1 MNRKDIVT
9 NIIRLK
15 FQVKEATQQI
25 KKSQRI
31 LDYADQLI
39 AKLKA
44 DPFSKHKI
52 ARINA
57 KIESVEEDIGAAV
70 YYRQQ
75 LYQELVSAMLA
86 YDKLPNRK
94 HEIAQLL
101 GVHPVHITKNNGL
114 FELAALH
121 TELAG
126 EDSLKTSRSHIL
138 FDAYAFSSQKMFF
151 ENKEFRESAYDFLQ
165 SLSVENTGRPLKI
178 YKQDGNGQM
187 TAMPPKLKVIKS
199 C

>member
-44 DPFSKHKI
+44 DPFSKHKRD
-52 ARINA
+52 RITTKLEA
-57 KIESVEEDIGAAV
+57 VTEDIDAAV
-70 YYRQQ
+70 NYRKAW
-75 LYQELVSAMLA
+75 YQELVSAMLD
-86 YDKLPNRK
+86 YDKLPK
-94 HEIAQLL
+94 QTHETAQLL
-101 GVHPVHITKNNGL
+101 GVHPVHIKENNGL
-114 FELAALH
+114 FELAALQ

-126 EDSLKTSRSHIL
+126 EDFLKTSRSHIL

-151 ENKEFRESAYDFLQ
+151 ENKQFRESAYDFEGFKDE
-165 SLSVENTGRPLKI
+165 SDPPGRV
-178 YKQDGNGQM
+178 
-187 TAMPPKLKVIKS
+187 A
-199 C
+199 

>member
-44 DPFSKHKI
+44 DPFSKHKRD
-52 ARINA
+52 RITTKLEA
-57 KIESVEEDIGAAV
+57 VTEDIDAAV
-70 YYRQQ
+70 NYRKAW
-75 LYQELVSAMLA
+75 YQELVSAMLD
-86 YDKLPNRK
+86 YDKLPK
-94 HEIAQLL
+94 QTHETAQLL
-101 GVHPVHITKNNGL
+101 GVHPVHIKENNGL
-114 FELAALH
+114 FELAALQ

-126 EDSLKTSRSHIL
+126 EDFLKTSRSHIL

-151 ENKEFRESAYDFLQ
+151 ENKQFRESAYDFLQ
-165 SLSVENTGRPLKI
+165 ALSVEKTGRPLKI
-178 YKQDGNGQM
+178 YKQDGKGQM
-187 TAMPPKLKVIKS
+187 IAMPPKLKVIKS

>member
-1 MNRKDIVT
+1 MNRKALVT
-9 NIIRLK
+9 KIIRLK
-15 FQVKEATQQI
+15 FLVRAANRQI
-25 KKSQRI
+25 KKSKRI
-31 LDYADQLI
+31 LDYADQVI
-39 AKLKA
+39 AKLEA

-52 ARINA
+52 ARITDKINA
-57 KIESVEEDIGAAV
+57 VKEDIEAAN
-70 YYRQQ
+70 YYRKG

-86 YDKLPNRK
+86 YDKLPKRT
-94 HEIAQLL
+94 HETAQLL
-101 GVHPVHITKNNGL
+101 GVHPVHIKENNGL
-114 FELAALH
+114 FELAALQ

-165 SLSVENTGRPLKI
+165 VLSVENTGRPLKI
-178 YKQDGNGQM
+178 YKQDGKGEM
-187 TAMPPKLKVIKS
+187 IATPPKLKVIKS